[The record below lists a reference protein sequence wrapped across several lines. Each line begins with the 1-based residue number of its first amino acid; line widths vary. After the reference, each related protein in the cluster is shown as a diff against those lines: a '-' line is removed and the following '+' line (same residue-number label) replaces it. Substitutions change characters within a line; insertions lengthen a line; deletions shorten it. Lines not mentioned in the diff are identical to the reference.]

1 LTTHNIS
8 PSDIDD
14 EKAWDDEFQRIARAE
29 EMTKIDYTKLNQ
41 VIVDQAM
48 KAANLMSDKGY
59 EISTEDKAQSYEE
72 FNKKRNYHYTNTDN
86 PVDFPK
92 E

>member
-29 EMTKIDYTKLNQ
+29 EMTKINYTKLNQ

-48 KAANLMSDKGY
+48 KAATLMSDKGY
-59 EISTEDKAQSYEE
+59 EISTEDKYEE

-86 PVDFPK
+86 PIDFPK

>member
-1 LTTHNIS
+1 MTTHNIS

-29 EMTKIDYTKLNQ
+29 EMTKINYTKLNQ

-48 KAANLMSDKGY
+48 KAATLMSDKGY
-59 EISTEDKAQSYEE
+59 EISTEDKYEE

-86 PVDFPK
+86 PIDFPK

>member
-1 LTTHNIS
+1 MNIS

-14 EKAWDDEFQRIARAE
+14 EKAWDDEFERIARAE

-41 VIVDQAM
+41 AIVDQAM

-59 EISTEDKAQSYEE
+59 EISSDDKYQE
-72 FNKKRNYHYTNTDN
+72 FNKKRNYQYTQEEQNA
-86 PVDFPK
+86 K
-92 E
+92 GS

>member
-1 LTTHNIS
+1 MTTHNIS

-41 VIVDQAM
+41 VIVNQAM

-59 EISTEDKAQSYEE
+59 EISTEDKYEE

-86 PVDFPK
+86 PIDFPK